1 MKQFDQK
8 IVLKYTCGDSTKVKF
23 EFDVT
28 NLSDTI
34 VNFENFLKAIGF
46 SACFNNSFL
55 ELVDLPDND
64 ESAPEL
70 LQESDIN
77 KDLWKNL

>member
-1 MKQFDQK
+1 MRNFDQK
-8 IVLKYTCGDSTKVKF
+8 IKLLYTCGDSTKVKF
-23 EFDVT
+23 EFDVA

-34 VNFENFLKAIGF
+34 VNFENFLKAIGY
-46 SACFNNSFL
+46 SASFKNSYL
-55 ELVDLPDND
+55 EMVDLPQEDL
-64 ESAPEL
+64 ETL